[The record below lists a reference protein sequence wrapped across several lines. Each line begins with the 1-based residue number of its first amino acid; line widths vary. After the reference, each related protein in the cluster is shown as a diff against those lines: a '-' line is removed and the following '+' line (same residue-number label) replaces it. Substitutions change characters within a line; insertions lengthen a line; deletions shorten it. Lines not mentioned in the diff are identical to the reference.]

1 MILYNFCNETLY
13 ITAAYN
19 SENTIIA
26 IPILST
32 HCLSGKIRF
41 INWLMQNVVS

>member
-32 HCLSGKIRF
+32 H
-41 INWLMQNVVS
+41 WLHQFSEIWKYWNM